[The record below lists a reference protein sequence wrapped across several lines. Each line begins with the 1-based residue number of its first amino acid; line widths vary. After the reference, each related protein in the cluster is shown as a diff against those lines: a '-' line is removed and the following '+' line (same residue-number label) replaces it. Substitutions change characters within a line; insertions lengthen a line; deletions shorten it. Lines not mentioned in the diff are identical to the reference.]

1 MKVKSVI
8 TFLLCLLIP
17 LLIGGISG
25 IATADAIPN
34 WYQTL
39 HRPSFNPPNWLFGPV
54 WTLLYLLM
62 GISLYMI
69 WTLPKS
75 QERKRALQIFAAQIT
90 LNFFWSII
98 FFSFH
103 QINLALI
110 EIIALWICIAIMI
123 HTFRKLRPA
132 AGYLNVP
139 YLMWVSF
146 ATVLNAAYAWL
157 N

>member
-8 TFLLCLLIP
+8 TFILCLLIP

-39 HRPSFNPPNWLFGPV
+39 QRPSFNPPNWLFGPV

-69 WTLPKS
+69 WTSPKS
-75 QERKRALQIFAAQIT
+75 QERKRALQIFATQIT

-98 FFSFH
+98 FFSWH
-103 QINLALI
+103 QMNWALV
-110 EIIALWICIAIMI
+110 EIIALWIFIALMI
-123 HTFRKLRPA
+123 HTFRKQRPVD
-132 AGYLNVP
+132 GYLNIP
-139 YLMWVSF
+139 YLLWVSF
-146 ATVLNAAYAWL
+146 ATVLNAAYVVL

>member
-75 QERKRALQIFAAQIT
+75 QERKRALQMFAAQIT

-103 QINLALI
+103 QINSALI
-110 EIIALWICIAIMI
+110 EIIALWICIAMMI
-123 HTFRKLRPA
+123 HAFRKLRPV
-132 AGYLNVP
+132 AGYLNIP
-139 YLMWVSF
+139 YLLWVSF
-146 ATVLNAAYAWL
+146 ATVLNAAYAVL